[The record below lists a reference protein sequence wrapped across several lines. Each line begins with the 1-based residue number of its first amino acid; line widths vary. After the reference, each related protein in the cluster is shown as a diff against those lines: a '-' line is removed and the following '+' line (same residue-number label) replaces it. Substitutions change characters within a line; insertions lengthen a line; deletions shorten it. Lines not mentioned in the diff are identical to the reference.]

1 MARLTPEERAEKQ
14 INRLSAATED
24 IRKGV
29 ERVTEAPGAKA
40 AKQQQKMR
48 TKLLAKIDDGTWAKR
63 VASVPLED
71 WKRLMIE
78 KGVANIPTGIA
89 ASRDKLVKFASQQLA
104 YQDRIDRELKGKPS
118 VTLED
123 NINRMIFQVRE
134 MAKFS
139 FER

>member
-48 TKLLAKIDDGTWAKR
+48 TRLLAKIDDGTWAKR